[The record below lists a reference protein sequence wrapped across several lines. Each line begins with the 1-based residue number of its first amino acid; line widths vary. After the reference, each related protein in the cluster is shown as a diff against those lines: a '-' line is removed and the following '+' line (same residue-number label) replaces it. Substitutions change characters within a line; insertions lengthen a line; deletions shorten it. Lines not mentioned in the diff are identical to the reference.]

1 MPGLKPT
8 ELSAE
13 NSQVLRAWNMMAGA
27 VDWAALPV
35 IAELVGADDVEVLV
49 RGLLQIRAY
58 QTEGQ

>member
-1 MPGLKPT
+1 
-8 ELSAE
+8 
-13 NSQVLRAWNMMAGA
+13 MMAGA